1 MGVVADAHMNAL
13 NDDDALEEYWPAAD
27 EQMTGMVVI
36 AHSDGAV
43 GNLSAAVKS
52 ISESLD
58 PKLFPEIRSIKA
70 LYSESVVQIERIA
83 GAVTLMGLVA
93 IGLAGVGVLG
103 LVSFSVRERTKE
115 IAIRLA
121 LGATSSDILKAILR
135 QFAAPA

>member
-1 MGVVADAHMNAL
+1 MAGSRRT
-13 NDDDALEEYWPAAD
+13 DDGYGGDRAQRRGSGKPVR
-27 EQMTGMVVI
+27 G
-36 AHSDGAV
+36 
-43 GNLSAAVKS
+43 VKS

-83 GAVTLMGLVA
+83 GAVTLLGLVA